1 MGLAEGVVINEENWS
16 RVRREVRLAVAGG
29 LLLLL
34 LLLKLMVVP
43 DRRSEVVDGFLDAV
57 PESDGGGVENEPVA
71 VVRGCGGVDII
82 MLIRLESGGDGRAV
96 DAKGAEDEETGM

>member
-1 MGLAEGVVINEENWS
+1 MVINEENWS

-34 LLLKLMVVP
+34 LKLMAVP

-82 MLIRLESGGDGRAV
+82 MLIRLEGGGDGRAV